1 MSIWI
6 ILVSFYYLSTPGL
19 SWDAMLKTTKTKLE
33 PITELIIYIF

>member
-6 ILVSFYYLSTPGL
+6 ISVSFYYLSTPGL